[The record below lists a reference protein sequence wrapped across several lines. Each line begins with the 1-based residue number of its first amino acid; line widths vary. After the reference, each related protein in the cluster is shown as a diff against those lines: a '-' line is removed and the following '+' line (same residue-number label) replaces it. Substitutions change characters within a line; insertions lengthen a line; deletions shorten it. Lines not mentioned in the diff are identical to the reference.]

1 MFYFSESLSTV
12 TKSEETPEV
21 QQPPQTDLNGTE
33 TSEEEINPTT
43 AASSEISSVSKV
55 SRRKDCVSRKTHTF
69 SFDTSETHV
78 SETASGDTFQCHS
91 SKSFTVSISSHA
103 QTSRSDTL
111 CENVSRLFTFGDAAC
126 SSQSDSQS
134 KNSGES
140 FCSTQVR
147 HKEPETTTNQ
157 PTKSREG
164 SISEFNKEV
173 LQNRCSLDSKLQN
186 LNKVGTLNKRDLKT
200 SKPGGA
206 ERKKS
211 TEQIRL
217 PIVCHCS
224 AGIGRTGCF
233 LAILNGIQQ
242 LRTNNSVDVL
252 AILCSLRLNRGGM
265 VQTAEQYELIHR
277 VLSLYCDS
285 L

>member
-1 MFYFSESLSTV
+1 M
-12 TKSEETPEV
+12 
-21 QQPPQTDLNGTE
+21 
-33 TSEEEINPTT
+33 
-43 AASSEISSVSKV
+43 
-55 SRRKDCVSRKTHTF
+55 F
-69 SFDTSETHV
+69 SFDASETLV
-78 SETASGDTFQCHS
+78 SETGDQCHSTSS
-91 SKSFTVSISSHA
+91 SKSFTVSISS

-126 SSQSDSQS
+126 SSSQSDSQS

-140 FCSTQVR
+140 FCSSQVR
-147 HKEPETTTNQ
+147 QKELETTTNQ

-173 LQNRCSLDSKLQN
+173 LTNRCSLDSKLQN
-186 LNKVGTLNKRDLKT
+186 LNKVGTFNKRDLKT
-200 SKPGGA
+200 IKPGGA

-277 VLSLYCDS
+277 VLSLYCDN
-285 L
+285 LCK